1 MLTTTQLIS
10 CINEDWQLNNI
21 IRAQHNKAVDTI
33 TIFGHED
40 ILAFLKVR
48 LGQSTVS
55 TDFLGV
61 LPKQLT
67 SDKLRRLF
75 EHIAEYENTP
85 LDDREDKQPIKYN
98 GMFVVDLRVEQSA
111 FPHIQS
117 AIYYMPKPELT
128 LKFYLVSEE
137 YAADKYSKHE
147 RDMFDQYIKNLYEK
161 GAKVEITGY
170 EEEII

>member
-40 ILAFLKVR
+40 ILAFLKVG
-48 LGQSTVS
+48 LGQSAVPTE
-55 TDFLGV
+55 FIGG

-98 GMFVVDLRVEQSA
+98 GLFVTHLVLEQSQPSGWSSSFCA
-111 FPHIQS
+111 PQPVTTIS
-117 AIYYMPKPELT
+117 
-128 LKFYLVSEE
+128 FYLTEHE
-137 YAADKYSKHE
+137 YKAHLYTKQA
-147 RDMFDQYIKNLYEK
+147 RNMFENSIKQVCSK
-161 GAKVEITGY
+161 GARVEITG
-170 EEEII
+170 

>member
-1 MLTTTQLIS
+1 MKERQTMLTTTQLIS

-40 ILAFLKVR
+40 ISAFLKVR

-55 TDFLGV
+55 TDFLGA
-61 LPKQLT
+61 LPKKLT

-98 GMFVVDLRVEQSA
+98 GLFIADLVADYIQPSDWSSCWAMPTPVVTLRFRLVEYECRA
-111 FPHIQS
+111 HR
-117 AIYYMPKPELT
+117 
-128 LKFYLVSEE
+128 
-137 YAADKYSKHE
+137 YSKKE
-147 RDMFDQYIKNLYEK
+147 RDIFEQEIKHLYARE
-161 GAKVEITGY
+161 ARVEITG
-170 EEEII
+170 

>member
-10 CINEDWQLNNI
+10 CINEDSKLNNI

-40 ILAFLKVR
+40 ISAFLKVR

-98 GMFVVDLRVEQSA
+98 GMFIADLTAEHSQPSGWSNSWA
-111 FPHIQS
+111 
-117 AIYYMPKPELT
+117 MPTPVLT
-128 LKFYLVSEE
+128 LRFRLVEDE
-137 YAADKYSKHE
+137 CRAHRYSKKE
-147 RDMFDQYIKNLYEK
+147 RDIFEQETKHLYARE
-161 GAKVEITGY
+161 ARVEITG
-170 EEEII
+170 